1 MTKRAIKNY
10 SPFVFQSDFSVA
22 EPEDDTRIPV
32 SADELAHLLAE
43 ARNEGISIANA
54 DHDSEISE
62 KMQSA
67 TTRLNQALADL
78 VALAGHL
85 EVSGQDAAMSETT
98 RNLINLAAQNII
110 DGQGDLFH
118 AND

>member
-1 MTKRAIKNY
+1 MTRRAIKNY
-10 SPFVFQSDFSVA
+10 SPFAFRSDFA
-22 EPEDDTRIPV
+22 APTEDDKAKVPV

-43 ARNEGISIANA
+43 ARNQGMATANA
-54 DHDSEISE
+54 DHDTELADR
-62 KMQSA
+62 MQSA

-85 EVSGQDAAMSETT
+85 EASNQDAAVSDTT
-98 RNLINLAAQNII
+98 RKLINLAAQNII